1 MTNKTKKGVHISKR
15 DEKLFRYLFINK
27 VATNQH
33 LQSDIFNHASKQA
46 VHRRLD
52 KLIKAGFI
60 EAIYLRGN
68 GNRLVYSLSKNSLL
82 KFIGGREELK
92 RLQRKSSSVF
102 HDLGLLEIK
111 RRLSKCS
118 YVESYL
124 SENVLVS
131 GFFDDESDIREI
143 RKVHPDAIL
152 KVSMPDRHFYFPL
165 EYEAS
170 AKFAKRYDKL
180 MAKYYLMEEVKAV
193 LFISKSITIQKKV
206 MQSEKKRCKNKSGK
220 FFYCLYENVIELG
233 EKAQFIN
240 NQKEVLVMN

>member
-1 MTNKTKKGVHISKR
+1 MINKTKKGIHISER

-33 LQSDIFNHASKQA
+33 LQSDIFNQASKQA

-52 KLIKAGFI
+52 KLVNAGFI
-60 EAIYLRGN
+60 EVMYLRGN
-68 GNRLVYSLSKNSLL
+68 GNRLVYSLSKKTLL
-82 KFIGGREELK
+82 NFIGGKEELG

-111 RRLSKCS
+111 RQLSNCR
-118 YVESYL
+118 YVENYL
-124 SENVLVS
+124 SENVLDS
-131 GFFDDESDIREI
+131 GIFDDESDIREI
-143 RKVHPDAIL
+143 RKIHPDAIL
-152 KVSMPDRHFYFPL
+152 KIAMPDRQFYFPL

-170 AKFAKRYDKL
+170 AKFVKRYDKL
-180 MAKYYLMEEVKAV
+180 MAKYYLMDEVKAV
-193 LFISKSITIQKKV
+193 IFISKSITIQNKV
-206 MQSEKKRCKNKSGK
+206 MQAEKKRCKEASGK

-240 NQKEVLVMN
+240 NKKEVLIIN

>member
-1 MTNKTKKGVHISKR
+1 MILKARKGVIITKR
-15 DEKLFRYLFINK
+15 DEKLFRYLFVNK
-27 VATNQH
+27 VATNSH
-33 LQSDIFNHASKQA
+33 LQADVFEHASKQA

-52 KLIKAGFI
+52 KLITAGFI

-68 GNRLVYSLSKNSLL
+68 GNRLVYSLSKKALL

-92 RLQRKSSSVF
+92 RLQRKSSSVL

-111 RRLSKCS
+111 RRLSKCN
-118 YVESYL
+118 YVENYL

-131 GFFDDESDIREI
+131 GIFDDESDIREI

-152 KVSMPDRHFYFPL
+152 KVSMPDRHFNFPL

-170 AKFAKRYDKL
+170 AKFAGRYDKL
-180 MAKYYLMEEVKAV
+180 MAKYYLMDEVKAV

-206 MQSEKKRCKNKSGK
+206 MQAEKKRCKNTSGK

-240 NQKEVLVMN
+240 NQKEVLIMN